1 MTKKEG
7 TTPEAKTEEQT
18 VVDINGTSSASS
30 SNRKVYLKY
39 SLLMTVFIVSLLV
52 SIYTI
57 SPYSKITEVNV
68 EGTSEVYDQVVFE
81 SSQITPGD
89 SLIETVISKNRIENT
104 IEDSN
109 VQVRAAELNVSGLQ
123 SITLSVEEYQTV
135 AFLLEEGSYRKI
147 LENGEILDE
156 SFPRITDNQPIL
168 IGFNKGSALNRMLA
182 EHEEVDDLVRE
193 MIAEIE
199 KVENERNEMLV
210 RVSMTDGNEVLASIP
225 SFSER
230 INYYPQMRETVEG
243 EQGLFDLEAGAFFV
257 PFESEE
263 YSEEYEEY
271 DSENDFQ
278 ETDDDIN
285 D

>member
-7 TTPEAKTEEQT
+7 TTSEAKTKEQT
-18 VVDINGTSSASS
+18 VVDIKGTSSANF

-52 SIYTI
+52 SLYTI
-57 SPYSKITEVNV
+57 SPYSKIAEINV

-89 SLIETVISKNRIENT
+89 SLIETFISRSRIEKT

-109 VQVRAAELNVSGLQ
+109 VQVREAELNVSGLQ
-123 SITLSVEEYQTV
+123 TITLSVREYQTV

-168 IGFNKGSALNRMLA
+168 IGFDQGSALNRMMD
-182 EHEEVDDLVRE
+182 EYENVDEPVRE

-199 KVENERNEMLV
+199 KVDNERNELLI
-210 RVSMTDGNEVLASIP
+210 RVSLTDGNEALASIP

-230 INYYPQMRETVEG
+230 INYYPQMRETVG
-243 EQGLFDLEAGAFFV
+243 EEPGLFDLEAGAFFV

-263 YSEEYEEY
+263 YSEEYEE
-271 DSENDFQ
+271 SELESDFQ
-278 ETDDDIN
+278 ETDDELN

>member
-7 TTPEAKTEEQT
+7 TTPESKTEEQT
-18 VVDINGTSSASS
+18 IADIKGTSSASS

-52 SIYTI
+52 SFYTI

-68 EGTSEVYDQVVFE
+68 EGTTEVYDQVVFE

-89 SLIETVISKNRIENT
+89 SLIETVINKNRIENT

-230 INYYPQMRETVEG
+230 INYYPQMRDTVEG

-257 PFESEE
+257 PFESDE
-263 YSEEYEEY
+263 YLEMYEEY

-278 ETDDDIN
+278 ESDDDLN